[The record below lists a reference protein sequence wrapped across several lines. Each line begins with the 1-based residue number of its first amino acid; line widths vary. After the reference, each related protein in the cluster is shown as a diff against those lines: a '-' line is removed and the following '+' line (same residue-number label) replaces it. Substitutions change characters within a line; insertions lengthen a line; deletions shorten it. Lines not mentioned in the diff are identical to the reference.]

1 MTRLWKQQI
10 ENELPEN
17 EWFCSRQCSN
27 IHSTLQKLIEDG
39 EKMLP
44 DDLSKVL
51 KEKNDAQVLK
61 ENREP
66 VIPDSVILE
75 PVIRWRLLSGKSSS
89 EDTRMCLSGAVSI
102 SHVLPG
108 LPKGTKLRI
117 CLLHQGGAGG
127 RRWSADP
134 PAKMFR
140 GNNSN
145 NSVSSFL
152 DNHFQYP
159 SDMSNQLNL
168 CVNAPANFHADNVTY
183 LGKNHVPPFV
193 LQNRC
198 GGDFETIPSQRK
210 IKFNL
215 NNGFDDE
222 PDRKTGILNQNPV
235 STGLRLSYDVDEQN
249 SSISSAS
256 GSFMPASSIFSALGN
271 DINREIDQQN
281 KELDLF
287 IRIQSDNTAP
297 QTRHFKESTHR
308 NSRNTN
314 N

>member
-1 MTRLWKQQI
+1 MNKEKKRLIFQNMEFLLTGFSPKKEKEI
-10 ENELPEN
+10 EVLIRKYGGIILYQLPSIN
-17 EWFCSRQCSN
+17 
-27 IHSTLQKLIEDG
+27 
-39 EKMLP
+39 
-44 DDLSKVL
+44 L
-51 KEKNDAQVLK
+51 KEK
-61 ENREP
+61 
-66 VIPDSVILE
+66 
-75 PVIRWRLLSGKSSS
+75 KSSRS
-89 EDTRMCLSGAVSI
+89 KSRALPIVLCLKLYACFI
-102 SHVLPG
+102 RAEPG
-108 LPKGTKLRI
+108 VE
-117 CLLHQGGAGG
+117 GG
-127 RRWSADP
+127 RPIPLRKCSE
-134 PAKMFR
+134 
-140 GNNSN
+140 
-145 NSVSSFL
+145 
-152 DNHFQYP
+152 YP

-222 PDRKTGILNQNPV
+222 PDRKNGILNLNPV
-235 STGLRLSYDVDEQN
+235 STGLRLSYDVDERN

-297 QTRHFKESTHR
+297 QTRHFKETTHR
-308 NSRNTN
+308 NSRKTNNRDATNKLNGRNTN
-314 N
+314 LLANNASPQTRNIEEATHH